1 MSVPGAS
8 VEGMIESH
16 QVRHYRVHAQQ
27 LDREQGTVADTAVLD
42 IGAQDTGPDGA
53 LWALEVRGV
62 DTAGLGAAA
71 EHHDDLVWLWTLRG
85 APHCYRR
92 ADAAQIAAAV
102 APWSE
107 ADAAKRIFDASR
119 PLKEAGV
126 PVLEALDTLT
136 DQMRAT
142 VKEPMV
148 KGEMSSRLHETMP
161 EHYQRYCKVCDAVHL
176 YEMPFRLSAVR
187 AGLELVP
194 DTSPPVLRPMPGFA
208 VAPEYDDRLDPV
220 RAYLHLLGPATHK
233 QVAGYVDAPVREV
246 KAHWPEDA
254 VEVQVEGETR
264 WMLDADVEALQGA
277 EASGTRLLGP
287 YDLYLQ
293 GRDRATL
300 VNDPAKV
307 KALWPVLG
315 RPGAVLVDGEI
326 AGLWRPRKSGKKFN
340 VAVEPWRDLAPAER
354 KLVEAE
360 AEKLAAFRGTAL
372 TGLDYTSQP

>member
-1 MSVPGAS
+1 
-8 VEGMIESH
+8 MIEGH

-62 DTAGLGAAA
+62 ETAGLGAAA

-119 PLKEAGV
+119 PLKAAGV
-126 PVLEALDTLT
+126 PVLDALAALT
-136 DQMRAT
+136 DQMRT
-142 VKEPMV
+142 IVKEPMV
-148 KGEMSSRLHETMP
+148 KGEMSSRLHEAMP

-208 VAPEYDDRLDPV
+208 VAPDHDDRLDPV

-233 QVAGYVDAPVREV
+233 QVAKYVDAPVREV

-254 VEVQVEGETR
+254 VEVRVDGEAR

-287 YDLYLQ
+287 YDLFLQ

-300 VNDPAKV
+300 VGDPAKV

-315 RPGAVLVDGEI
+315 RPGAVLIDGEI

-340 VAVEPWRDLAPAER
+340 VAVEPWRDFAPAER
-354 KLVEAE
+354 TLVEAE

-372 TGLDYTSQP
+372 SGLDYAD